1 MNTNVLG
8 IGYGDIII
16 SSKLWYFINQNR
28 SYRLS
33 YKCFQYTKINFTTT
47 FVNNSH
53 VKIKTYTLEYTH
65 WLFID
70 HLPSGRLQNY
80 LYLCRATL

>member
-1 MNTNVLG
+1 M
-8 IGYGDIII
+8 
-16 SSKLWYFINQNR
+16 NQNR

-65 WLFID
+65 
-70 HLPSGRLQNY
+70 
-80 LYLCRATL
+80 